1 MTVTIDGAAA
11 TRAAARRGAVRT
23 VLNTVEWVIF
33 RGDGL
38 SVARKNAWAA
48 VQEDRAR
55 AKARAEAS
63 TAWAEP
69 QPPSQTRTQAQVRA

>member
-38 SVARKNAWAA
+38 AVARNNAWAA

-63 TAWAEP
+63 TALLDPQAE
-69 QPPSQTRTQAQVRA
+69 TH

>member
-1 MTVTIDGAAA
+1 MTVTVDDAAS
-11 TRAAARRGAVRT
+11 TRAATRRGAVRT

-38 SVARKNAWAA
+38 AVARNNAWAA

-63 TAWAEP
+63 TALLEP
-69 QPPSQTRTQAQVRA
+69 QLDVRP

>member
-1 MTVTIDGAAA
+1 MTVTVDGTAA
-11 TRAAARRGAVRT
+11 TRAAGRRGAVRT

-38 SVARKNAWAA
+38 AVARNNAWAA

-63 TAWAEP
+63 VAWMEP
-69 QPPSQTRTQAQVRA
+69 EAQPRTQARA

>member
-1 MTVTIDGAAA
+1 MTVTVDDAAA
-11 TRAAARRGAVRT
+11 TRTAARRGAVRT

-33 RGDGL
+33 RGGDGL
-38 SVARKNAWAA
+38 AVARNNAWAA

-63 TAWAEP
+63 TALLDP
-69 QPPSQTRTQAQVRA
+69 QVDTHV